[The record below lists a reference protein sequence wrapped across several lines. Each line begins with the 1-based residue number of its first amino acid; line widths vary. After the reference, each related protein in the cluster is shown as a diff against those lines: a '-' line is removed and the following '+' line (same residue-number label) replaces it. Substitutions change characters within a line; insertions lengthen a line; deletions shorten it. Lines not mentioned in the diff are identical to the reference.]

1 MQGGG
6 APGWVRLP
14 ALSPCRLVALPPCR
28 LGDAGDE
35 FGGEGTAQGAGGAGE
50 GADLSPSEGA
60 PLQQE
65 IFNGKGL
72 SN

>member
-1 MQGGG
+1 M
-6 APGWVRLP
+6 
-14 ALSPCRLVALPPCR
+14 PPWWR
-28 LGDAGDE
+28 LGAAGDE

-60 PLQQE
+60 PLQQD

>member
-14 ALSPCRLVALPPCR
+14 ALSPWCR
-28 LGDAGDE
+28 LGAAGDE